1 MIREVF
7 LSSIDDVMLMAK
19 DHQYQEQIDRYRSSY
34 FYRGVPDA
42 NYNLTTSLRRN
53 CDDAA
58 PALEGAILRNFTK
71 YASIEDPTLDSSIWK
86 QMIIGQH
93 HGLPTRL
100 LDWTHSSLV
109 ALNFATTED
118 DLGNLDKRD
127 CAVWRIDVRELN
139 KNLPQK
145 YKDALDTEKTFIF
158 SVKALDSV
166 VSSLK
171 DYDQDMGNHSFVC
184 LEPPSVDQ
192 RIINQYSFFTVIPS
206 GIENITN
213 FLEDSPVETIKYV
226 IDKSIRWQLRDILDQ
241 FNVNER
247 IIYPGLDG
255 LSKWIARHY
264 YKKKSNQYSLES

>member
-1 MIREVF
+1 MIREVY
-7 LSSIDDVMLMAK
+7 LSSIDDIMLMAK

-42 NYNLTTSLRRN
+42 NFSLTTSLKRN
-53 CDDAA
+53 CYDAA
-58 PALEGAILRNFTK
+58 PVLEGAILRNFTK
-71 YASIEDPTLDSSIWK
+71 YAIIEDPTLESSIWK

-118 DLGNLDKRD
+118 DFGMLDKRD
-127 CAVWRIDVRELN
+127 CAVWRIDARELN
-139 KNLPQK
+139 KYLPQK
-145 YKDALDTEKTFIF
+145 YKDALDAERTFVF
-158 SVKALDSV
+158 SVKTLDSV

-171 DYDQDMGNHSFVC
+171 DYDEDMGNQSFVC

-206 GIENITN
+206 GIGNISE
-213 FLEDSPVETIKYV
+213 FLQESPVETIKYV
-226 IDKSIRWQLRDILDQ
+226 INKSLRWQLRDILDQ

-255 LSKWIARHY
+255 LSRWIARHY
-264 YKKKSNQYSLES
+264 YKKR

>member
-19 DHQYQEQIDRYRSSY
+19 DHQYREDIDRYRSSY
-34 FYRGVPDA
+34 YYRGVPDA
-42 NYNLTTSLRRN
+42 SYDLVTSLKRN

-58 PALEGAILRNFTK
+58 PVLEEAILRNFTK
-71 YASIEDPTLDSSIWK
+71 YASIEDPTLESSVWK
-86 QMIIGQH
+86 QMIVGQH

-109 ALNFATTED
+109 ALNFAATEAD
-118 DLGNLDKRD
+118 FGMLDKRD
-127 CAVWRIDVRELN
+127 CAVWRIDMRELN
-139 KNLPQK
+139 KYLPQK
-145 YKDALDTEKTFIF
+145 YKDALDSEKTFVF
-158 SVKALDSV
+158 SVNLLNSV
-166 VSSLK
+166 VQSLK
-171 DYDQDMGNHSFVC
+171 QYDEDMGNKAFVS

-206 GIENITN
+206 GIDNISD
-213 FLEDSPVETIKYV
+213 FLAECPAETTKYV
-226 IDKSIRWQLRDILDQ
+226 IDKSLRWQLRDILDQ

-264 YKKKSNQYSLES
+264 YKKRK

>member
-1 MIREVF
+1 MIREVY

-19 DHQYQEQIDRYRSSY
+19 DHQYQDQIDRYRSSY

-42 NYNLTTSLRRN
+42 SYNLITSLKRN

-58 PALEGAILRNFTK
+58 PALEEAILRNFTK
-71 YASIEDPTLDSSIWK
+71 YASIEDPTLESSIWK
-86 QMIIGQH
+86 QMIVGQH

-109 ALNFATTED
+109 ALNFATTEE
-118 DLGNLDKRD
+118 DLGNLDKHD

-139 KNLPQK
+139 KYLPQK

-158 SVKALDSV
+158 SVKLLDSV
-166 VSSLK
+166 VSSLS
-171 DYDQDMGNHSFVC
+171 DYDKDMGNQGFVC

-206 GIENITN
+206 GIDNISD
-213 FLEDSPVETIKYV
+213 FLQDSPVETIKYI
-226 IDKSIRWQLRDILDQ
+226 IDKSLRWQLRDILDQ

-264 YKKKSNQYSLES
+264 YKKR

>member
-1 MIREVF
+1 MIREIL

-19 DHQYQEQIDRYRSSY
+19 DHQYQQAIDRYRSSY

-42 NYNLTTSLRRN
+42 SYELTTSLRRN

-58 PALEGAILRNFTK
+58 QELEGAILRNFTK
-71 YASIEDPTLDSSIWK
+71 YASIEDPSLETSVWK

-100 LDWTHSSLV
+100 LDWSHSSLI
-109 ALNFATTED
+109 ALNFAVTED
-118 DLGNLDKRD
+118 DLSMLDKRD
-127 CAVWRIDVRELN
+127 CAVWRIDARELN
-139 KNLPQK
+139 KSLPPK
-145 YKDALDTEKTFIF
+145 YHYILDSRKTFVYSVDALDSIAPT
-158 SVKALDSV
+158 
-166 VSSLK
+166 LK
-171 DYDQDMGNHSFVC
+171 EYDKDMGNQAFVC

-206 GIENITN
+206 GIENISD
-213 FLEDSPVETIKYV
+213 FLEHLPVETTKYI
-226 IDKSIRWQLRDILDQ
+226 IDKSLRWQLRDILDQ

-264 YKKKSNQYSLES
+264 YKKRK

>member
-1 MIREVF
+1 MIQEVV
-7 LSSIDDVMLMAK
+7 LSSVDDVMLMAK
-19 DHQYQEQIDRYRSSY
+19 DHQYREDIDRYRSSY

-42 NYNLTTSLRRN
+42 SFELTTSLKRN

-58 PALEGAILRNFTK
+58 AVLEGAILRNFTK
-71 YASIEDPTLDSSIWK
+71 YASIEDPTLESSVWK
-86 QMIIGQH
+86 QMIVGQH

-109 ALNFATTED
+109 ALNFATTEAD
-118 DLGNLDKRD
+118 FGMLDKRD
-127 CAVWRIDVRELN
+127 CAVWRIDMRELN
-139 KNLPQK
+139 KGLPQK
-145 YKDALDTEKTFIF
+145 YRDALDAEKTFVF
-158 SVKALDSV
+158 SVNSLNAV
-166 VSSLK
+166 VKSLQ
-171 DYDQDMGNHSFVC
+171 DYDEDMGDQAFVS

-206 GIENITN
+206 GIENISD
-213 FLEDSPVETIKYV
+213 FLEKSPAITTKYI
-226 IDKSIRWQLRDILDQ
+226 IDKSLRWQLRDILDQ

-264 YKKKSNQYSLES
+264 YKKRK